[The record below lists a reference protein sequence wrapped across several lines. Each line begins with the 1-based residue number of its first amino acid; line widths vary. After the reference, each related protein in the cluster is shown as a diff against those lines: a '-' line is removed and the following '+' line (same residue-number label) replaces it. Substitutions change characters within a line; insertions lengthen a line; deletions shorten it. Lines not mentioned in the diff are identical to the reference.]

1 MKLREKIFVR
11 NLLIYSVMLTAI
23 GFVYNYYAPEAYS
36 SPAIPF
42 INLLFFVFGWITY
55 NYNLKY
61 LEKKAGRFVNFYM
74 LITFFKMMFFVL
86 VILAYLML
94 RKVDALPFVVA
105 FLIYYL
111 LYTIFE
117 IRAILKISGRNK

>member
-11 NLLIYSVMLTAI
+11 NLLIYSVILAAI
-23 GFVYNYYAPEAYS
+23 GLVYNYYAPEGYS

-42 INLLFFVFGWITY
+42 INLLFFVLGWITY
-55 NYNLKY
+55 NYNLKF
-61 LEKKAGRFVNFYM
+61 LEKKAGRFVNVYM
-74 LITFFKMMFFVL
+74 LITFLKMMFFVL

-111 LYTIFE
+111 LYTMFE
-117 IRAILKISGRNK
+117 IRAILKIAGEK